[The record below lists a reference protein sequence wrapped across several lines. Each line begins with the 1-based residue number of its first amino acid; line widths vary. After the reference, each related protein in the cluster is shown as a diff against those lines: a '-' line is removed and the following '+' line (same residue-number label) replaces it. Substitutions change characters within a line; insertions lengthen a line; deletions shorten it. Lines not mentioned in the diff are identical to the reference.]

1 LTQRAGWAS
10 SSWADSQNGADLS
23 PFHEKRKEK
32 AMNVRSRAALLF
44 MSALTI
50 VLRASTSAAQTL
62 TATPI
67 IPSVVVSPAAQA
79 PQLGPSTTAL
89 SVAVRTTVPMVPSAP
104 ARGSAGLGQNEAL
117 MIVGGA
123 AILVGAVVGGDAG
136 DIFMIG
142 GAIVG
147 LYGLYKYL
155 Q

>member
-1 LTQRAGWAS
+1 
-10 SSWADSQNGADLS
+10 
-23 PFHEKRKEK
+23 
-32 AMNVRSRAALLF
+32 MNVRSRAALVL
-44 MSALTI
+44 MSALI
-50 VLRASTSAAQTL
+50 LVLRAPQGAAQSFTAPPIAPNV
-62 TATPI
+62 TATQVQQPQVG
-67 IPSVVVSPAAQA
+67 PTFAALTVGVRNVVPA
-79 PQLGPSTTAL
+79 TTQ
-89 SVAVRTTVPMVPSAP
+89 TQQ
-104 ARGSAGLGQNEAL
+104 RGNAGLGQNEAL

>member
-1 LTQRAGWAS
+1 
-10 SSWADSQNGADLS
+10 
-23 PFHEKRKEK
+23 
-32 AMNVRSRAALLF
+32 MNVRSRAALVL
-44 MSALTI
+44 MSALI
-50 VLRASTSAAQTL
+50 LVLRAPQSAAQSL

-67 IPSVVVSPAAQA
+67 APNLAATQVEKPQVGPTVAALTVGVRNVVPTTTQ
-79 PQLGPSTTAL
+79 PQQ
-89 SVAVRTTVPMVPSAP
+89 
-104 ARGSAGLGQNEAL
+104 RGGAGLGQSEAL

-123 AILVGAVVGGDAG
+123 ALLVGAVVGGDAG

>member
-1 LTQRAGWAS
+1 
-10 SSWADSQNGADLS
+10 
-23 PFHEKRKEK
+23 
-32 AMNVRSRAALLF
+32 MNVRSRAALVL
-44 MSALTI
+44 MSALI
-50 VLRASTSAAQTL
+50 LVLRAPSGAAQSLTAMPIAANV
-62 TATPI
+62 TATPVQQQQVGPTI
-67 IPSVVVSPAAQA
+67 AALTVGVRNVVPATTQT
-79 PQLGPSTTAL
+79 PQ
-89 SVAVRTTVPMVPSAP
+89 
-104 ARGSAGLGQNEAL
+104 RGSAGLGQNEAL

>member
-1 LTQRAGWAS
+1 MT
-10 SSWADSQNGADLS
+10 
-23 PFHEKRKEK
+23 
-32 AMNVRSRAALLF
+32 VRSRAALIL
-44 MSALTI
+44 MSALTL
-50 VLRASTSAAQTL
+50 VLRAPQSAAQSL

-67 IPSVVVSPAAQA
+67 APNIAATQLEKPQVGPTVAALTVGVRNVVPAMTEA
-79 PQLGPSTTAL
+79 PRS
-89 SVAVRTTVPMVPSAP
+89 
-104 ARGSAGLGQNEAL
+104 GSAGLGQNEAL

>member
-1 LTQRAGWAS
+1 
-10 SSWADSQNGADLS
+10 
-23 PFHEKRKEK
+23 
-32 AMNVRSRAALLF
+32 MNVRSRAALIL
-44 MSALTI
+44 MSALI
-50 VLRASTSAAQTL
+50 LVLRAPQGAAQSF

-67 IPSVVVSPAAQA
+67 APNVPVTQVQQPQVGPTVSALTVGVRNVVPATTTAA
-79 PQLGPSTTAL
+79 PQRSN
-89 SVAVRTTVPMVPSAP
+89 
-104 ARGSAGLGQNEAL
+104 AGLGQNEAL

>member
-1 LTQRAGWAS
+1 
-10 SSWADSQNGADLS
+10 
-23 PFHEKRKEK
+23 
-32 AMNVRSRAALLF
+32 MIVRSRAALVL
-44 MSALTI
+44 MSALI
-50 VLRASTSAAQTL
+50 LVLRAPQGAAQSL

-67 IPSVVVSPAAQA
+67 A
-79 PQLGPSTTAL
+79 PNVTATTVQQPQVGPTLASL
-89 SVAVRTTVPMVPSAP
+89 SVGVRNVVPATTP
-104 ARGSAGLGQNEAL
+104 AQQRGSAGLGQNEAL

>member
-1 LTQRAGWAS
+1 
-10 SSWADSQNGADLS
+10 
-23 PFHEKRKEK
+23 
-32 AMNVRSRAALLF
+32 MNVRSRAALVL
-44 MSALTI
+44 MSALI
-50 VLRASTSAAQTL
+50 LMLRAPQGAAQSL
-62 TATPI
+62 TAAPI
-67 IPSVVVSPAAQA
+67 APNVTVTQVQQPQVGPTVAALTVGVRNVVPATTAA
-79 PQLGPSTTAL
+79 PQ
-89 SVAVRTTVPMVPSAP
+89 
-104 ARGSAGLGQNEAL
+104 RGSAGLGQNEAL

>member
-1 LTQRAGWAS
+1 
-10 SSWADSQNGADLS
+10 
-23 PFHEKRKEK
+23 
-32 AMNVRSRAALLF
+32 MNVRSRAALVL
-44 MSALTI
+44 MSALTL
-50 VLRASTSAAQTL
+50 VLRAPQGAAQSL
-62 TATPI
+62 TTTPI
-67 IPSVVVSPAAQA
+67 APNVPATQVQQSQVGPTVAALTVGVRNVVPATTAA
-79 PQLGPSTTAL
+79 PQ
-89 SVAVRTTVPMVPSAP
+89 
-104 ARGSAGLGQNEAL
+104 RGSAGLGQNEAL

>member
-1 LTQRAGWAS
+1 
-10 SSWADSQNGADLS
+10 
-23 PFHEKRKEK
+23 
-32 AMNVRSRAALLF
+32 MNVRSRAALVL
-44 MSALTI
+44 MSALI
-50 VLRASTSAAQTL
+50 LVLRAPQGVAQSL

-67 IPSVVVSPAAQA
+67 APNLAPVQVEKPQVGPTVAALTVGVRNVVPTTTQ
-79 PQLGPSTTAL
+79 PQQ
-89 SVAVRTTVPMVPSAP
+89 
-104 ARGSAGLGQNEAL
+104 RGGAGLGQSEAL

-123 AILVGAVVGGDAG
+123 ALLVGAVVGGDAG

>member
-1 LTQRAGWAS
+1 MRAPQG
-10 SSWADSQNGADLS
+10 
-23 PFHEKRKEK
+23 
-32 AMNVRSRAALLF
+32 
-44 MSALTI
+44 
-50 VLRASTSAAQTL
+50 AAQSL

-67 IPSVVVSPAAQA
+67 APNVTPTQVQQPQVGPTFAA
-79 PQLGPSTTAL
+79 LTVG
-89 SVAVRTTVPMVPSAP
+89 VRNVAP
-104 ARGSAGLGQNEAL
+104 ATTQSQQRGSAGLGQNEAL

>member
-1 LTQRAGWAS
+1 
-10 SSWADSQNGADLS
+10 
-23 PFHEKRKEK
+23 
-32 AMNVRSRAALLF
+32 MNVRSRAALVL
-44 MSALTI
+44 MSALI
-50 VLRASTSAAQTL
+50 LVLRAPQGAAQSF

-67 IPSVVVSPAAQA
+67 APNVTTTQLSQPQVGPTVAALTVGVRNVVPATTPA
-79 PQLGPSTTAL
+79 PQ
-89 SVAVRTTVPMVPSAP
+89 
-104 ARGSAGLGQNEAL
+104 RGSAGLGQNEAL